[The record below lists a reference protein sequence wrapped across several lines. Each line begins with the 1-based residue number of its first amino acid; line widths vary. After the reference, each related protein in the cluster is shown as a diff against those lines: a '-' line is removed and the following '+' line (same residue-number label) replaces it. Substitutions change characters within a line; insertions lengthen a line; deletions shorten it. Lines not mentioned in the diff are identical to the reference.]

1 MHHEMPGHAIR
12 RLALDPHKV
21 TGEIRHGPYSAGHA
35 RAAQTVWRADLVF
48 TLVPRPR
55 PPHIGTARPAMNDLD
70 LTRETPRLDSVPFIV
85 ADVILVGFAAFVG
98 WQAESPLGVAPLA
111 AISALVVTG
120 AIAGLYPF
128 VVNHA
133 RRQEETLRER
143 AEQIEVLA
151 RTLGATAEQVSIAV
165 SNLPAIAE
173 SSARQLK
180 LAEQLPAALQ
190 SQISSLQHQL
200 TAAGNEE
207 NAALRHEL
215 DTLRSAQTDKLAAAL
230 DGVTRAGSD
239 LARLEALAAKHAS
252 ALDTAIAH
260 LPRLGDA
267 FTQQTADT
275 MRRETAT
282 AVAALQAASS
292 EAAAAL
298 ASATAEA
305 RAAFERGVRDA
316 VSHLATQAVSRPPF
330 PAHVATQTAVIP
342 PAPAPI
348 AAPAPAAPA
357 IDDTGLDEPESSQPA
372 APVEPEPE
380 AEPEP
385 ETEESTPEPE
395 PDSES
400 AEPAEPSA
408 PALSNDGYTRLVA
421 TAYIGIG
428 NKLFI
433 RGEGP
438 GLRQDKGV
446 PLQFVSIGK
455 WRWESA
461 EMLFPAKVR
470 LLKNDQIECSVL
482 GEITLEPG
490 HHHEVTAQF

>member
-1 MHHEMPGHAIR
+1 
-12 RLALDPHKV
+12 
-21 TGEIRHGPYSAGHA
+21 
-35 RAAQTVWRADLVF
+35 
-48 TLVPRPR
+48 
-55 PPHIGTARPAMNDLD
+55 MNDLD
-70 LTRETPRLDSVPFIV
+70 LIRETPRLDPVPFIV
-85 ADVILVGFAAFVG
+85 ADAILVGFAAFVG

-111 AISALVVTG
+111 AISALVITG

-143 AEQIEVLA
+143 AEQIEALA

-190 SQISSLQHQL
+190 SQIAALQHQL

-215 DTLRSAQTDKLAAAL
+215 DTLRSAQTDKLTAAL
-230 DGVTRAGSD
+230 EGVTRAGSD
-239 LARLEALAAKHAS
+239 LARLEALAAKHAN
-252 ALDTAIAH
+252 ALDTAISH

-305 RAAFERGVRDA
+305 RSAFERGVRDA
-316 VSHLATQAVSRPPF
+316 VSHLATQAASRPPF
-330 PAHVATQTAVIP
+330 PAHVATQTAIIP

-357 IDDTGLDEPESSQPA
+357 IDDTGLDEPESQQPA
-372 APVEPEPE
+372 APVEPEPVSVSE
-380 AEPEP
+380 PVSEPEAPPP
-385 ETEESTPEPE
+385 ELDS
-395 PDSES
+395 DSES

-470 LLKNDQIECSVL
+470 LLKNDQTECAAL

-490 HHHEVTAQF
+490 HHHEVAAQF

>member
-1 MHHEMPGHAIR
+1 
-12 RLALDPHKV
+12 
-21 TGEIRHGPYSAGHA
+21 
-35 RAAQTVWRADLVF
+35 
-48 TLVPRPR
+48 
-55 PPHIGTARPAMNDLD
+55 MNDLD
-70 LTRETPRLDSVPFIV
+70 LPRETPRLDPVPFIV

-98 WQAESPLGVAPLA
+98 WQAEAPLGVAPLA
-111 AISALVVTG
+111 AISAFVITG

-143 AEQIEVLA
+143 AEQIEALA
-151 RTLGATAEQVSIAV
+151 RTLSATAEQVSIAV

-173 SSARQLK
+173 NSARQLK

-190 SQISSLQHQL
+190 SQLATLQHQL
-200 TAAGNEE
+200 TATGNEE

-239 LARLEALAAKHAS
+239 LARLEALAAKHAN

-305 RAAFERGVRDA
+305 RSAFERGVRDA

-330 PAHVATQTAVIP
+330 PAHVPTQTAIIAPPPAPVAPVAAP
-342 PAPAPI
+342 PAPAL
-348 AAPAPAAPA
+348 AA
-357 IDDTGLDEPESSQPA
+357 IDDIGLDEPESQPTPA
-372 APVEPEPE
+372 AETEPDPEEIAPEP
-380 AEPEP
+380 A
-385 ETEESTPEPE
+385 
-395 PDSES
+395 PDSEPS
-400 AEPAEPSA
+400 EPAA

-461 EMLFPAKVR
+461 ELLFPAKVR
-470 LLKNDQIECSVL
+470 LLKNDQTECAVL